1 MLPRVPAAAPSRTW
15 IVLVWAALALLALLA
30 CADLAWQR
38 AVIRSG
44 QPPAGMPR

>member
-1 MLPRVPAAAPSRTW
+1 VPEAAPSRAW
-15 IVLVWAALALLALLA
+15 IVIVWAVLALLALLA

-38 AVIRSG
+38 AVIGRSG